1 MVVLA
6 LASPPPRSRRRRPS
20 GPAPCSPSSSRRRAP
35 ARRPTTRGSW
45 PRWCEPR
52 SPPATPRSPSGSP
65 TGSSPATRS
74 TSTPSAPPAPSSPST
89 PATTPTRQ
97 PSTPKRP
104 HAGRSS
110 GTFPSAPMPSSARA
124 AACSPSEARS
134 RGAASRGPRP
144 LRVDGL
150 QAGARRDRGAARAD
164 GECAE
169 FLGELILLQALNTAA
184 RLTDRAGAGE
194 ILISA
199 DAAMAAG
206 LETTGLERRTLELRG
221 RAQALD
227 PGSPEPPLTLDDD
240 LAGDRQRTLQ

>member
-1 MVVLA
+1 MPERAYA
-6 LASPPPRSRRRRPS
+6 LLGQGR
-20 GPAPCSPSSSRRRAP
+20 CL
-35 ARRPTTRGSW
+35 RGLG
-45 PRWCEPR
+45 RHE
-52 SPPATPRSPSGSP
+52 AE
-65 TGSSPATRS
+65 
-74 TSTPSAPPAPSSPST
+74 
-89 PATTPTRQ
+89 Q
-97 PSTPKRP
+97 PLR
-104 HAGRSS
+104 
-110 GTFPSAPMPSSARA
+110 
-124 AACSPSEARS
+124 EARDLF
-134 RGAASRGPRP
+134 A
-144 LRVDGL
+144 VDGL

-169 FLGELILLQALNTAA
+169 FLGDLILLQALNTAA